1 MPGDR
6 IEQPVV
12 FYLLQKFCQN
22 LPALSLLSFSSV
34 LLQSVHIQFALNHVE
49 LQLLSLLL
57 YRADTP
63 SEAL

>member
-1 MPGDR
+1 MHGDR
-6 IEQPVV
+6 IKQPAV
-12 FYLLQKFCQN
+12 FYLLEKFCQN

-34 LLQSVHIQFALNHVE
+34 LLWSVHIQFAPNHVE

-63 SEAL
+63 